1 MAPPPLR
8 LPPLIPESASFDENQ
23 YNATFNENV
32 RNILDST
39 SESKAESSRDA
50 PVPVHQSTAIQ
61 AEQNFERQIQK
72 QNVQN
77 RTNDKQNLSAGQQ
90 VDSIIDQVNAT
101 ESAKTTKNKA
111 AGPSRH
117 STPVKQSFEA
127 DRPTASSIS
136 GNNRRRTSEFEIP
149 STKTTGLVSNA
160 EKSNQNGAESQAT
173 ATSQHRRL
181 QSTPA
186 KETFPPESLSAST
199 IPGKDHLYESQ
210 FLSFYS
216 S

>member
-23 YNATFNENV
+23 YNATFKENV
-32 RNILDST
+32 KNLLDSS
-39 SESKAESSRDA
+39 SESKESSRDA
-50 PVPVHQSTAIQ
+50 PMPVHQSTAIQ
-61 AEQNFERQIQK
+61 AEQNVYE
-72 QNVQN
+72 
-77 RTNDKQNLSAGQQ
+77 DKQNLSAGQE
-90 VDSIIDQVNAT
+90 VDSIIDQVTAT
-101 ESAKTTKNKA
+101 QSAKTTKNKA

-149 STKTTGLVSNA
+149 STKTTGLLSNA
-160 EKSNQNGAESQAT
+160 EKSNQNGADSQA
-173 ATSQHRRL
+173 ATSQHQRL

-186 KETFPPESLSAST
+186 KDIFAPGSLSAST
-199 IPGKDHLYESQ
+199 ISGKVHLYKSQ
-210 FLSFYS
+210 FLSSYS
-216 S
+216 SQTKK